1 MKKPHNSHILKTFEK
16 FGGAKILPPLSR
28 ADEEWVGYV
37 RKHVGIFVREL
48 DEAHR
53 LAQKSKLVFKSSPR
67 SVA

>member
-1 MKKPHNSHILKTFEK
+1 MKKPHHPHILKAFEK

-37 RKHVGIFVREL
+37 KIHVNIFVREL

-53 LAQKSKLVFKSSPR
+53 QAQKSKLVFKSSPR